1 MDASEQLHENTQN
14 IQENN
19 QGTES
24 RQAWNIDKSAEL
36 YRVSQW
42 GHPYFSIN
50 AQGHVM
56 VSPRGD
62 NGSSIDLYELLQS
75 LRKRN
80 LELPLVVHFP
90 DILHDRMERLHSA
103 FSRAIAKY
111 GYKGAYRGVFP
122 VKCNNQR
129 HFVKSVV
136 EYGRDLHFGLEAGS
150 KPELLIALSC
160 LDTPGALL
168 ICNGYKDK
176 AYMETAMLGSRLGK
190 QVVIVLEQLDEV
202 ILAVKV
208 AKRLGIKPV
217 FGLRVKLSALSKGH
231 WGGTVGTRAKFGLSI
246 IDVHAAVEILRS
258 HGMLDSLKLLHFHMG
273 SQISSIANI
282 KNALKEAGCIYVNLV
297 KMGAPMGYLDVGGGL
312 AVDYDGS
319 RSDFYASKNYNTQN
333 YANDVVAEINDC
345 CALAKID
352 VPTIIS
358 ESGRALSSHQ
368 AVLLFDVLG
377 EGKISFG
384 NIEPP
389 AADAPHALRVLYE
402 IYSEIGEDNYQEAFH
417 DAVHYKKE
425 ASEAFQY
432 GLLTLEQRAQADCL
446 YWASCQRI
454 QEIAGHLPDVPEDIG
469 ELESMFASI
478 YYINLSVFR
487 SAPDHWAIDQLF
499 PIMPIHRLDE
509 EPTVR
514 ATLADLTCDS
524 DGKIDRFIA
533 QKEDTSSLL
542 EVHSLVPNP
551 ASAAEGPVGRGEHQ
565 PYCLGMFLCGA
576 YQEIMGNLHN
586 LFGETNAAY
595 IEINPMGYSVKHIVR
610 GETVGEVLGDVQY
623 DAESLFENLRQQCE
637 TALLHGTIDLDK
649 SQHLLNNF
657 ERGLGKYTYLTIE

>member
-1 MDASEQLHENTQN
+1 MSASEDLHENIREKET
-14 IQENN
+14 
-19 QGTES
+19 S
-24 RQAWNIDKSAEL
+24 PAWNIDKSAEL
-36 YRVSQW
+36 YRVSHW

-50 AQGHVM
+50 SQGHVM

-90 DILHDRMERLHSA
+90 DILHDRMERLQSA

-111 GYKGAYRGVFP
+111 GYKGVYRGVFP
-122 VKCNNQR
+122 VKCSNQR

-136 EYGRDLHFGLEAGS
+136 EYGRDLQFGLEAGS

-160 LDTPGALL
+160 LNTPEALL

-176 AYMETAMLGSRLGK
+176 AYLETAMLASRLGK
-190 QVVIVLEQLDEV
+190 QVIIVLEQLDEV
-202 ILAVKV
+202 VLAVKT
-208 AKRLGIKPV
+208 AKELGLKPL
-217 FGLRVKLSALSKGH
+217 FGLRVKLSAISKGH
-231 WGGTVGTRAKFGLSI
+231 WGSTVGTRAKFGLSV
-246 IDVHAAVEILRS
+246 IDVNEAVEILRS
-258 HGMLDSLKLLHFHMG
+258 HDMLDCLKLLHFHMG

-282 KNALKEAGCIYVNLV
+282 KNALKEAGCIYVNLI

-345 CALAKID
+345 CSLAK
-352 VPTIIS
+352 VGAPTIIS
-358 ESGRALSSHQ
+358 ESGRALASHQ

-377 EGKISFG
+377 EGKINFG
-384 NIEPP
+384 QIEPP
-389 AADAPHALRVLYE
+389 GDDAPHILRVLHE
-402 IYSEIGEDNYQEAFH
+402 IYSEISEDNYQEAFH

-425 ASEAFQY
+425 AAEAFQY
-432 GLLTLEQRAQADCL
+432 GLLTLKQRAQADCL

-454 QEIAGHLPDVPEDIG
+454 REIAGRLPDVPEDIG

-542 EVHSLVPNP
+542 EVHPLRYSE
-551 ASAAEGPVGRGEHQ
+551 AAEADGLVGRGEHQ
-565 PYCLGMFLCGA
+565 PYYMGMFLCGA

-595 IEINPMGYSVKHIVR
+595 IEINPRGYAVKHIVR

-637 TALLHGTIDLDK
+637 TALLQGTIDLDK